1 MSTDMYCANCGTE
14 IPGGGTF
21 CPLCGHRAATRPQ
34 PGGGQVAG
42 AEVPRRQVP
51 IVKQIS
57 VTTALLLSFIPGLG
71 EIYLGNVWKGIGF
84 FVIALVLFAIHP
96 IFSVLFWLYNVYATH
111 TDAKA
116 MDPGQLR

>member
-1 MSTDMYCANCGTE
+1 MYCANCGTE
-14 IPGGGTF
+14 IPEYAAY
-21 CPLCGHRAATRPQ
+21 CPLCGQRAGSRPQ
-34 PGGGQVAG
+34 PGNGS
-42 AEVPRRQVP
+42 EPPRPQGP
-51 IVKQIS
+51 SVKQIS
-57 VTTALLLSFIPGLG
+57 VTTALLLSIIPGLG

-116 MDPGQLR
+116 MDSGQLR